1 MSEHSSGR
9 AVCWGSP
16 APTLVEVR
24 CETTSIGTN
33 GHLPFFEN
41 RFPDGC
47 AMEKIK
53 PHAPFCLGPSLLL
66 GDIHMEVVNPENR
79 T

>member
-1 MSEHSSGR
+1 MSEHSSCW

-16 APTLVEVR
+16 TPMLVEVR

-33 GHLPFFEN
+33 GHLPFCEN

-53 PHAPFCLGPSLLL
+53 PCSLLCLGPSLPL
-66 GDIHMEVVNPENR
+66 GEIRMEVVNPENR